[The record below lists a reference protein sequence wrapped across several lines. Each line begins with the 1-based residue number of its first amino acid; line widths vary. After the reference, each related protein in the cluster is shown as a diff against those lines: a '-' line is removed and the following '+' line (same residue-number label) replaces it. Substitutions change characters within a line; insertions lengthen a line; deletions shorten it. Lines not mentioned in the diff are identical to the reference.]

1 MRKGNARRGYSL
13 AFGAVRLDLAGRFR
27 RSAAMDQDK
36 PAAPPTRSRLTRLAT
51 RVLHGYFAL
60 SRGMTMGV
68 RAACFDEAGRLFLV
82 RHSYVPGWH
91 LPGGGIERGETALE
105 ALAKEMREEG
115 NLVPG
120 APPRLVHVYFN
131 RQTSR
136 RDHVLLYRC
145 EGVTQSAP
153 RLKDREIVEASFF
166 ALDAL
171 PADTTAATR
180 RRLEELAGRAPFSD
194 VW

>member
-1 MRKGNARRGYSL
+1 
-13 AFGAVRLDLAGRFR
+13 
-27 RSAAMDQDK
+27 MDDNISPVGGPFVNLVK
-36 PAAPPTRSRLTRLAT
+36 

-68 RAACFDEAGRLFLV
+68 RAACFDEAGRIFLV

-105 ALAKEMREEG
+105 ALAKEIREEG
-115 NLVPG
+115 NLAIG
-120 APPRLVHVYFN
+120 APPQLLHVYFN
-131 RQTSR
+131 RQTSK

-145 EGVTQSAP
+145 DGVAQTAP
-153 RLKDREIVEASFF
+153 RLRDREIVEAGFF

-171 PADTTAATR
+171 PAATTAATR
-180 RRLEELAGRAPFSD
+180 RRLEEIAGRSPFAD
-194 VW
+194 YW

>member
-1 MRKGNARRGYSL
+1 
-13 AFGAVRLDLAGRFR
+13 
-27 RSAAMDQDK
+27 MDDT
-36 PAAPPTRSRLTRLAT
+36 APPTRSPLVKLVT

-68 RAACFDEAGRLFLV
+68 RAACFDAAGRVFLV

-91 LPGGGIERGETALE
+91 MPGGGIERGETALE

-115 NLVPG
+115 NLALG
-120 APPRLVHVYFN
+120 TPPRLLHIYFN

-145 EGVTQSAP
+145 DGVTQTAP
-153 RLKDREIVEASFF
+153 RLKDREIVEAGFF
-166 ALDAL
+166 ALDGL
-171 PADTTAATR
+171 PAATTAATR
-180 RRLEELAGRAPFSD
+180 RRLEEIAGDAPFAD
-194 VW
+194 FW

>member
-1 MRKGNARRGYSL
+1 
-13 AFGAVRLDLAGRFR
+13 
-27 RSAAMDQDK
+27 MDDT
-36 PAAPPTRSRLTRLAT
+36 APPTRSPLVKLVT

-68 RAACFDEAGRLFLV
+68 RAACFDAAGRIFLV

-91 LPGGGIERGETALE
+91 MPGGGIERGETALE

-115 NLVPG
+115 NLALG
-120 APPRLVHVYFN
+120 APPRLLQIYFN

-145 EGVTQSAP
+145 DGVTQTAP
-153 RLKDREIVEASFF
+153 RLKDREIVEAGFF
-166 ALDAL
+166 ALDGL
-171 PADTTAATR
+171 PAATTAATR
-180 RRLEELAGRAPFSD
+180 RRLEEIAGDAPFAD
-194 VW
+194 FW

>member
-1 MRKGNARRGYSL
+1 
-13 AFGAVRLDLAGRFR
+13 
-27 RSAAMDQDK
+27 MDQDK
-36 PAAPPTRSRLTRLAT
+36 PAAAPPTRSRLRRLAT

-105 ALAKEMREEG
+105 ALAKERREEG
-115 NLVPG
+115 NLVAG
-120 APPRLVHVYFN
+120 AAPRLVHVYFN
-131 RQTSR
+131 RQTSK
-136 RDHVLLYRC
+136 RDHVLLYCC

-153 RLKDREIVEASFF
+153 RLKDREIVEAGFF
-166 ALDAL
+166 GLDAL
-171 PADTTAATR
+171 PAATTAATR
-180 RRLEELAGRAPFSD
+180 RRLEELAGRAPFAD